1 MPYFSLTRSSNPT
14 SDVLSRAD
22 LLGQPTVLSFWTT
35 WCPYCRRQTPVLVD
49 AYQQYAGDGIRFVGI
64 NVKED
69 HGVVEKYL
77 TKNGVDYP
85 IALDADGQVASDYN
99 VRGFPT
105 TIFLDAEGRIVAR
118 HVGALDEA
126 NLVAKSSNYWP
137 RDRLLPICLV
147 NPALG
152 QKQLSL

>member
-1 MPYFSLTRSSNPT
+1 M
-14 SDVLSRAD
+14 LSRAD

-49 AYQQYAGDGIRFVGI
+49 AYQQTIDQGIRFVGI

-69 HGVVEKYL
+69 QGVVEKYL

-99 VRGFPT
+99 IRGLPDHH
-105 TIFLDAEGRIVAR
+105 L
-118 HVGALDEA
+118 
-126 NLVAKSSNYWP
+126 P
-137 RDRLLPICLV
+137 RR
-147 NPALG
+147 
-152 QKQLSL
+152 